1 MAVRGVGRN
10 VQKARQIDLVKASTK
25 ELKSYIANEGKRLN
39 QQIVTIEKNAGLAKS
54 SFAYKYLTE
63 KPQFSQYLG
72 VNKSGR
78 TKIELSTRG
87 KSRQELQQLA
97 GVINKFI
104 TMETMTKKGIKNYYG
119 RVFDSLRRKYPG
131 LEKLSDEQLADI
143 LTTEGFESAK
153 GFDGSDRIFTK
164 IGEAKD
170 ANTMIKYLEKR
181 NTFETVISADQYF
194 KQINANVVDKGNP
207 SDYN

>member
-1 MAVRGVGRN
+1 MANRHVGRN
-10 VQKARQIDLVKASTK
+10 VHKARDIDLVKASTK

-39 QQIVTIEKNAGLAKS
+39 QQIVSIEKSKKYSKA
-54 SFAYKYLTE
+54 SFAYKHLTE
-63 KPQFSQYLG
+63 KPQYARYLG

-104 TMETMTKKGIKNYYG
+104 RMETITTKGIKAYYG
-119 RVFDSLRRKYPG
+119 RVFDSLRRKYPA
-131 LEKLSDEQLADI
+131 LEKFSDEELSDI
-143 LTTEGFESAK
+143 LTTEGIESAK

-164 IGEAKD
+164 MGEAND
-170 ANTMIKYLEKR
+170 ADTMIKYLEKR
-181 NTFETVISADQYF
+181 NTFETVIEADEYF
-194 KQINANVVDKGNP
+194 SHLQANVLVKGDP
-207 SDYN
+207 SDYD